1 MNDFSFCETIKIN
14 GQKRILLSEVLQY
27 FGSYI
32 WERKYLTMNISV
44 TIIQFHG
51 KSNNIKICDSQFA
64 LAHITAH

>member
-1 MNDFSFCETIKIN
+1 MISVFVRQLKSMGK
-14 GQKRILLSEVLQY
+14 KRILLSEVLQY